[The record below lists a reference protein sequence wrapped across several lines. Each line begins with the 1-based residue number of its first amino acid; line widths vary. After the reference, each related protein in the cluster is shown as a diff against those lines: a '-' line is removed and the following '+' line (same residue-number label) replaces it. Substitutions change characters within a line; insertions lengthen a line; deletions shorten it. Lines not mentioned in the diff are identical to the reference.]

1 MSASGGGVGV
11 YRGPWTAYA
20 PGALAASFNAALLPP
35 ATPTNAALLPAHKN
49 GDGVNVHWEALRMS
63 EPAKVYEDRATPGEW
78 CVEWFD
84 DDGGCELEFFTGPD
98 ARRQAL
104 RYAIRRYGHFIDVEL
119 EEPHST

>member
-1 MSASGGGVGV
+1 MSATGGGVGV
-11 YRGPWTAYA
+11 YRGTWTAI
-20 PGALAASFNAALLPP
+20 PRGRLPRASTRRSCRLLLPR
-35 ATPTNAALLPAHKN
+35 NAALLPAHKN